1 MKKGDI
7 KYRSIEELI
16 SILKDRV
23 MFFRILIGILIVSY
37 VVFAYIYFYMKGD
50 VFLHLF
56 VITMLYISMIH
67 KDFKSI
73 KEIKKELNSKE
84 KENK

>member
-7 KYRSIEELI
+7 KDKSAEELI

-56 VITMLYISMIH
+56 VITMLYISMISR
-67 KDFKSI
+67 DFKNI

>member
-7 KYRSIEELI
+7 KDKSAEELI

-23 MFFRILIGILIVSY
+23 MFFRILIGVLIVSY
-37 VVFAYIYFYMKGD
+37 VVFGYIYFYMKGD

-56 VITMLYISMIH
+56 VITMLYISMISR
-67 KDFKSI
+67 DFKNI
-73 KEIKKELNSKE
+73 KEIKRELNSKE